1 MLKEKPSS
9 SPSGSKL
16 LNVLYF
22 IIALLIYSGLLSGQ
36 NYNEA
41 RKTDSLK
48 VVKLNERFD
57 ILLKG
62 KQTDAARMVV
72 DSALAIAS
80 QTGLYK
86 QIAICYFNYALI
98 ERELKNTDGFI
109 LNMESSVPWYLKANY
124 PAGAGNAHFYI
135 GQTLA
140 KSDFARA
147 LEHFKAS
154 LELRTKVND
163 SIGIAN
169 NLLNIASLNYQL
181 SNLSEANEYFYR
193 ALNLAGQLHNDAV
206 KAVALNN
213 LSNIHNK
220 LKNYS
225 LSLDYLQ
232 QALDVHQKS
241 GNRQKQARVWANFGN
256 TYYEK
261 GDYKQARKSFEQ
273 ALSIQKE
280 IKGSEEDMLQSYIN
294 LGMVFKS
301 EGDTVSAIN
310 MLKKGLAVARKYGN
324 KQGEAVVLNNLGS
337 LIIEKDNTESLSMLL
352 ESLKTSS
359 TAGDRRMIL
368 ANYDNLQQYF
378 SNKKDY
384 KMAWDY
390 AQKYQL
396 LKDSIYNEEVAET
409 IINLQTK
416 YETAE
421 KEKELVTM
429 SKEKLARELELSR
442 ANMQKYSMVGI
453 SFLLLLLLGALYSRF
468 LIKRRNQLQLT
479 AINEKLNELNKTKD
493 KLFSIVSHDLKN
505 SMSGFSSIVNTI
517 NRKYDNFTTDEIKY
531 YIGEIT
537 TSANAM
543 KGLLRNLLDWSRSQ
557 QNLIKICP
565 SEITAILLVNECID
579 QVRQEIRQKGIV
591 LKQEVDE
598 TLVLYSDR
606 NVVNAVVRNILVNSV
621 KYSYEGGLIEIEAL
635 RNNRGVEILIRDH
648 GVGMDA
654 EELNNIMKPDTYV
667 KSKPGSAG
675 EKGAGLGLMLTKELL
690 EKISG
695 EVSVSSEE
703 GKGSSFRI
711 LLPDLVIEEIAED
724 VTL

>member
-1 MLKEKPSS
+1 MLNEKPKTSS
-9 SPSGSKL
+9 SGQKFLHFL
-16 LNVLYF
+16 L
-22 IIALLIYSGLLSGQ
+22 IAGALLFYSGFLSGQ
-36 NYNEA
+36 NYNQT

-48 VVKLNERFD
+48 VAKLCDRID

-62 KQTDAARMVV
+62 KQTDEARAVV
-72 DSALAIAS
+72 DSAMSIAS
-80 QTGLYK
+80 QAELYK

-109 LNMESSVPWYLKANY
+109 RNMESSVPWYLKANY

-140 KSDFARA
+140 RSDFARA

-206 KAVALNN
+206 KAIALNN

-232 QALDVHQKS
+232 QALEIHQKS
-241 GNRQKQARVWANFGN
+241 GNRQKQARVLANFGN

-273 ALSIQKE
+273 ALSIHKE

-294 LGMVFKS
+294 LGMVYKS

-310 MLKKGLAVARKYGN
+310 MLKKGLAVARKFGN

-337 LIIEKDNTESLSMLL
+337 LTIEKDNTESLSMLL
-352 ESLKTSS
+352 ESLKASS
-359 TAGDRRMIL
+359 TSGDRRMIL
-368 ANYDNLQQYF
+368 TNYDNLQQYY

-384 KMAWDY
+384 KLAWDY

-396 LKDSIYNEEVAET
+396 LKDSIFNEEVAET
-409 IINLQTK
+409 IIDLQTK

-442 ANMQKYSMVGI
+442 ANIQKYSMVGI
-453 SFLLLLLLGALYSRF
+453 SLLLLLLLGALYSRF

-479 AINEKLNELNKTKD
+479 AVNEKLNELNNTKD

-517 NRKYDNFTTDEIKY
+517 NRKYDNFSTDEIKY
-531 YIGEIT
+531 YIGEIS

-565 SEITAILLVNECID
+565 SEINVPLLVNECVA
-579 QVRQEIRQKGIV
+579 QVRQEIRQKEIV
-591 LKQEVDE
+591 LKQDVDDDL
-598 TLVLYSDR
+598 TLFNDK
-606 NVVNAVVRNILVNSV
+606 NVVYAVVRNVLVNAV
-621 KYSYEGGLIEIEAL
+621 KYSFEGGLIEIESKKTD
-635 RNNRGVEILIRDH
+635 GITKITVKDH
-648 GVGMDA
+648 GVGMD
-654 EELNNIMKPDTYV
+654 EEKLALLMNPNSFV
-667 KSKPGSAG
+667 KSEPGAAG
-675 EKGAGLGLMLTKELL
+675 EKGAGLGLMLTRELL
-690 EKISG
+690 EKVSG
-695 EVSVSSEE
+695 KMEVSSVKGE
-703 GKGSSFRI
+703 GSSFCI
-711 LLPDLVIEEIAED
+711 LLPDLVKEEIAEE
-724 VTL
+724 VTI

>member
-1 MLKEKPSS
+1 MLKEKPKTSS
-9 SPSGSKL
+9 SGQRS
-16 LNVLYF
+16 F
-22 IIALLIYSGLLSGQ
+22 HFLLIIGVLLFCSGYLSGQ
-36 NYNEA
+36 NYNQT

-48 VVKLNERFD
+48 VAKLSDRFE

-62 KQTDAARMVV
+62 KQTDAARAVI
-72 DSALAIAS
+72 DSAYAIA
-80 QTGLYK
+80 TKAGLYK
-86 QIAICYFNYALI
+86 NIAICYFNYALI

-109 LNMESSVPWYLKANY
+109 RNMESSVPWYLKANY
-124 PAGAGNAHFYI
+124 PAGAGSAHFFI

-206 KAVALNN
+206 KAIALNN

-232 QALDVHQKS
+232 QALDIHQQS

-256 TYYEK
+256 TYYEQ

-280 IKGSEEDMLQSYIN
+280 IKGSEEEMLQSYIN
-294 LGMVFKS
+294 LGMVYKS

-337 LIIEKDNTESLSMLL
+337 LTIEKGNTESLSMLL

-359 TAGDRRMIL
+359 TSGDRRMIL
-368 ANYDNLQQYF
+368 TNYDNLQLYY

-384 KMAWDY
+384 KLAWDY

-396 LKDSIYNEEVAET
+396 LKDSIFNEEVAET
-409 IINLQTK
+409 IIDLQTK

-453 SFLLLLLLGALYSRF
+453 SLLLLLLLGALYSRF

-479 AINEKLNELNKTKD
+479 AVNEKLNELNQTKD

-565 SEITAILLVNECID
+565 AEINVPHLVNECVA
-579 QVRQEIRQKGIV
+579 QVRQEIRQKEIV
-591 LKQEVDE
+591 LKLDVDDDL
-598 TLVLYSDR
+598 TLFNDK
-606 NVVNAVVRNILVNSV
+606 NVVYAVVRNVLVNAV
-621 KYSYEGGLIEIEAL
+621 KYSFEGGLIEIES
-635 RNNRGVEILIRDH
+635 NKTDGITEITVKDH
-648 GVGMDA
+648 GVGMD
-654 EELNNIMKPDTYV
+654 EEKLALLINPNNFV
-667 KSKPGSAG
+667 KSEPGAAG
-675 EKGAGLGLMLTKELL
+675 EKGAGLGLMLTRELL
-690 EKISG
+690 EKVSG
-695 EVSVSSEE
+695 KMEVHSVKGE
-703 GKGSSFRI
+703 GSSFRI
-711 LLPDLVIEEIAED
+711 LLPDLVKEEIAEE

>member
-1 MLKEKPSS
+1 MLKEKPPM
-9 SPSGSKL
+9 SPCGQKSFNL
-16 LNVLYF
+16 LF
-22 IIALLIYSGLLSGQ
+22 IIVAFLFYSGFLSGQ
-36 NYNEA
+36 NFNNA
-41 RKTDSLK
+41 RKADSLK
-48 VVKLNERFD
+48 VVKLSERFEV
-57 ILLKG
+57 LLKG
-62 KQTDAARMVV
+62 KQTDAARAAV
-72 DSALAIAS
+72 DSAFAIAS
-80 QTGLYK
+80 QAELYK

-109 LNMESSVPWYLKANY
+109 RNMESSVPWYLKANY

-206 KAVALNN
+206 KAIALNN

-232 QALDVHQKS
+232 QALDIHQQS

-256 TYYEK
+256 TYYEQ

-280 IKGSEEDMLQSYIN
+280 IKGSEEEMLQSYIN
-294 LGMVFKS
+294 LGMVYKS

-337 LIIEKDNTESLSMLL
+337 LTIEKGNTESLSMLL
-352 ESLKTSS
+352 ESLNTSS
-359 TAGDRRMIL
+359 TSGDRRMIL
-368 ANYDNLQQYF
+368 TNYDNLQQYY

-384 KMAWDY
+384 KLAWDY

-396 LKDSIYNEEVAET
+396 LKDSIFNEEIAET
-409 IINLQTK
+409 IIELQTK

-442 ANMQKYSMVGI
+442 ANIQKYSMVGI
-453 SFLLLLLLGALYSRF
+453 SLLLLLLLGALYSRF

-479 AINEKLNELNKTKD
+479 AVNEKLNELNKTKD

-517 NRKYDNFTTDEIKY
+517 NKKYETFSTDEIKF

-537 TSANAM
+537 ASANAM

-565 SEITAILLVNECID
+565 SEINVPLLINECVA

-591 LKQEVDE
+591 LNQDVDDDL
-598 TLVLYSDR
+598 TLFNDK
-606 NVVNAVVRNILVNSV
+606 NVVYAVVRNVLVNAV
-621 KYSYEGGLIEIEAL
+621 KYSFEGGLIEIESKKTD
-635 RNNRGVEILIRDH
+635 GITEITVKDH
-648 GVGMDA
+648 GVGMD
-654 EELNNIMKPDTYV
+654 EEKVALLMSPNNFV
-667 KSKPGSAG
+667 KSEPGAAG
-675 EKGAGLGLMLTKELL
+675 EKGAGLGLMLTRELL
-690 EKISG
+690 EKVSG
-695 EVSVSSEE
+695 KMEVRSVKGE
-703 GKGSSFRI
+703 GSSFCI
-711 LLPDLVIEEIAED
+711 LLPDLVKEEIAEE
-724 VTL
+724 VTI